1 MELPGNGRS
10 GFRKVFEG
18 KYDKDIR
25 CVCNAA
31 VLINKSVK
39 KPEKWND
46 FNISRQ
52 EIALS
57 NNAVS
62 FLFS

>member
-31 VLINKSVK
+31 VLINK
-39 KPEKWND
+39 PELLIG
-46 FNISRQ
+46 FITAIRISASPAPLLEYQ
-52 EIALS
+52 
-57 NNAVS
+57 V
-62 FLFS
+62 